1 MGWRSS
7 VSRRTHGPTGRK
19 TASVPHQL
27 AASSLLCATGSGR
40 WLDIRADAIVHFTIQ
55 TFTIV
60 DVYEGTLMTRRSLKS
75 PPLMIASAGAG
86 IFLALPVMLAL
97 TSDPA
102 LAEEKTSVVSG
113 LSDSEL
119 TPEERTE
126 RDARKSCKVDLCR
139 AFRNPGNAS
148 GNITCSI
155 PKSWRKSQLD
165 KMVSKAKVSWPWGP
179 VRCNANIDIDRA
191 MLVKAVNEAKY
202 DLKLKTHH
210 VSCTV
215 DREEKE
221 DAKIDIDFAPTVTF
235 EKGKAVKAKINWG
248 QLSAP
253 TLLKGAMWT
262 ATATDNTLNVLQST
276 LVEDINDFVTK
287 KCDEVKDD
295 WSKPAQ

>member
-1 MGWRSS
+1 
-7 VSRRTHGPTGRK
+7 
-19 TASVPHQL
+19 
-27 AASSLLCATGSGR
+27 
-40 WLDIRADAIVHFTIQ
+40 
-55 TFTIV
+55 
-60 DVYEGTLMTRRSLKS
+60 MTRRSYNISRGRIAGGSLIPAFAAASVFLLVPGIVGVGTGQARAQEKS
-75 PPLMIASAGAG
+75 SI
-86 IFLALPVMLAL
+86 
-97 TSDPA
+97 T
-102 LAEEKTSVVSG
+102 SG
-113 LSDSEL
+113 LTDAEL
-119 TPEERTE
+119 TPEERAE

-148 GNITCSI
+148 GDIACTI
-155 PKSWRKSQLD
+155 PKSWRKTQLD

-179 VRCNANIDIDRA
+179 VYCNANIDIDRA
-191 MLVKAVNEAKY
+191 MLVKAMSEAKY

-215 DREEKE
+215 KRDEKE
-221 DAKIDIDFAPTVTF
+221 DAKIDVDFAPTVTF
-235 EKGKAVKAKINWG
+235 ENGKATKAKINWG

-276 LVEDINDFVTK
+276 LVEDINDFITK

>member
-1 MGWRSS
+1 
-7 VSRRTHGPTGRK
+7 
-19 TASVPHQL
+19 
-27 AASSLLCATGSGR
+27 
-40 WLDIRADAIVHFTIQ
+40 
-55 TFTIV
+55 
-60 DVYEGTLMTRRSLKS
+60 MTRRSLNS
-75 PPLMIASAGAG
+75 HALMIKSAAAS
-86 IFLALPVMLAL
+86 IVLLLPVIVPLAAGQ
-97 TSDPA
+97 A
-102 LAEEKTSVVSG
+102 LAEEKASVVSG
-113 LSDSEL
+113 LPDAEL
-119 TPEERTE
+119 TPEEKAE

-139 AFRNPGNAS
+139 AFRNPGNAN

-155 PKSWRKSQLD
+155 PKSWRKAQLD

-179 VRCNANIDIDRA
+179 VHCNANIDIDRA

-215 DREEKE
+215 TREEKE

-235 EKGKAVKAKINWG
+235 ENGKAVKAKINWG